1 MEKRFRA
8 LRVIATIY
16 KIVAWIVLICGVLFA
31 LIFFVTAVLSG
42 ASGSGRDLSGVILA
56 GGLGGGV
63 VAMIA
68 LLYAA
73 VLFLV
78 LYGAGEVIFL
88 GLAIEE
94 NTRESALLMR
104 NLPRVT

>member
-31 LIFFVTAVLSG
+31 LIFFATAML
-42 ASGSGRDLSGVILA
+42 AASGRDLP
-56 GGLGGGV
+56 GLLIGSLGGV
-63 VAMIA
+63 VVVAIGA

-78 LYGAGEVIFL
+78 LYGAGEAVFL
-88 GLAIEE
+88 ALAIEE